1 MVGVAKPILL
11 DIPES
16 FETERLIIRAP
27 RAGDGGIMN
36 AAMAETIE
44 NLRRWLPMPWTQ
56 KLQTP
61 EETEES
67 VRRSSA
73 LWILREDMRMGLF
86 RKTDGLYVGACG
98 LHRIDWSVMRFEIGY
113 WVRASLE
120 GQGYIGEAVNGV
132 TRFAFDVLGAE
143 RIEIRCDGRNSR
155 SAAVA
160 QKAGYLLEATL
171 RHNDTTADGSAL
183 RDTLVFSMI
192 RDDFYSSQTPTI

>member
-1 MVGVAKPILL
+1 MVGVEKPILL

-27 RAGDGGIMN
+27 RAGDGAVMN
-36 AAMAETIE
+36 AAMAETIQ

-56 KLQTP
+56 KLQTVA
-61 EETEES
+61 ETEES

-86 RKTDGLYVGACG
+86 RKSDGVYIGACG
-98 LHRIDWSVMRFEIGY
+98 LHRIDWRIMQFEIGY
-113 WVRASLE
+113 WIRASVE
-120 GQGYIGEAVNGV
+120 GQGYVGEAVAGV
-132 TRFAFDVLGAE
+132 TRFAFETLNAE
-143 RIEIRCDGRNSR
+143 RIEIRCDSRNDR

-160 QKAGYLLEATL
+160 RKAGYPLEATL

-183 RDTLVFSMI
+183 RDTLLFAMI
-192 RDDFYSSQTPTI
+192 REEYFSRKEKN